1 MASKAQ
7 FVIQHLYGNKWK
19 TDATMTDRE
28 EAIAEA
34 ERAKATAEGKG
45 DKGAFRV
52 VQRTINERFGTV
64 QEDIIWGLGKGKE
77 NTVTGATQSQQ
88 GKSGKSKKSRASSK
102 HAMRLAK
109 FTLIRA
115 AIVVAIATA
124 LIGGLP
130 YALELLL

>member
-19 TDATMTDRE
+19 TDATMTDRD

-34 ERAKATAEGKG
+34 ERAKAKAEGKG
-45 DKGAFRV
+45 GRGAFRV

-64 QEDIIWGLGKGKE
+64 QEDIVWGVGEGTE
-77 NTVTGATQSQQ
+77 NTVTGANQSKK
-88 GKSGKSKKSRASSK
+88 GKGSKGRKSGIDSK
-102 HAMRLAK
+102 HARRLAK
-109 FTLIRA
+109 FVLIRA
-115 AIVVAIATA
+115 AIVTAIAAA

-130 YALELLL
+130 WALEALF